1 MKKISL
7 VCALFLSFFLTAQT
21 DLLSKR
27 IKVLKTY
34 DSQHLHRI
42 ALPLGGI
49 GTGTVSLGGSG
60 ELRDWEVMNVP
71 AKGYSTVTTGND
83 APFFAIYTKKK
94 NESPKTKALLGPI
107 DPADYQHYEGRSVN
121 HHGFP
126 RFRNASFEATYPFG
140 IVNLSDK
147 TMPVNV
153 KLVGYN
159 PFIPADADASGIPMA
174 ILKYEV
180 TNTSNAELEVAVSG
194 NLRNFIGQDGSKF
207 KNDWKGDFIPIGAKD
222 NKNEYRATEKVQG
235 IYMYSEGVDKDDAAW
250 GTFAITTPK
259 ETEGIV
265 SYRTS
270 STKKQLVQRHTKLLG
285 RF

>member
-235 IYMYSEGVDKDDAAW
+235 IYMYSEGVDKDDAA
-250 GTFAITTPK
+250 GEPL
-259 ETEGIV
+259 
-265 SYRTS
+265 
-270 STKKQLVQRHTKLLG
+270 Q
-285 RF
+285 